1 MMTPDRAA
9 MRRWQRWPWRVGRSC
24 VAGWLVRWWLLA
36 SAAVATP
43 TLAVDLQN
51 VEFAALP
58 GNRVEVQL
66 TFSGPVTAP
75 PTFATE
81 SPARIALDF
90 EGATSKVDRK
100 AIPVGV
106 GPVHSLIAVEASNRT
121 RVVVNL
127 TDSVP
132 YQVKA
137 DGNKVTLKIN
147 TQNDSAGQPTLSTPA
162 PTPSPTQPPTPA
174 GQPPAPA
181 TGQTTGQTSG
191 QRPLFASPPA
201 VTQRAAGGGGAV
213 RDIDFRRGEGGEGR
227 VLIRLPSPDT
237 RVAVREQAGHVFVDL
252 YNSSLPK
259 RLFRRLE
266 VADFATP
273 VTAIESKQSG
283 RNIALDIQAAGDYD
297 YMAYQTDDLFTLDFR
312 KLTPA
317 EKDQAEKKKIV
328 YSGDRLSLN
337 FQDIEVRAV
346 LQLLAD
352 FTGLNLVAS
361 DTVAGKITLRLKNVP
376 WDQALDIILKSK
388 GLAMRQ
394 SGNVIMVA
402 PSQEL
407 AAQEKLELESQKQI
421 EELAPVRTEFIQ
433 INYAK
438 AADLATMLKSEKS
451 NLLSKDRGNVTVD
464 ARTNTL
470 LIQDTTAK
478 LEDIRKLITRLD
490 IPVRQV
496 MIESRIVIANN
507 DFARDLGVR
516 FGYSKLATSVAG
528 NYSGVTGGKYGSSAN
543 PLTGRIDPYQSS
555 ITEGQSNS
563 LSGNSSG
570 VSSNGNNSS
579 FDAANNSSN
588 NAFVS
593 PPGSSSTS
601 SNSASNSSSNSAA
614 SAFANDIANGFT
626 NSAATTNAIA
636 QQYRYPQNLIGATL
650 PLLVNL
656 PAANPSGAINFLIG
670 RVGSYLLQ
678 LELSAM
684 QTEGRGE
691 IISSPRVITSD
702 TKKATIKVGQQI
714 PYQQQTGGTTGGT
727 NIAFKDA
734 MLQLDVTPQITPDDR
749 IIMDLKVNKDNPGT
763 AQSGQPP
770 PIQTRSVETTVLVDN
785 GETVILGGVYET
797 DKEYSKNQV
806 PWLGDVPMLG
816 RLFKQD
822 SRKDSKSEL
831 LIFVT
836 PKILKGGMDRE

>member
-1 MMTPDRAA
+1 M
-9 MRRWQRWPWRVGRSC
+9 
-24 VAGWLVRWWLLA
+24 
-36 SAAVATP
+36 
-43 TLAVDLQN
+43 
-51 VEFAALP
+51 
-58 GNRVEVQL
+58 
-66 TFSGPVTAP
+66 
-75 PTFATE
+75 
-81 SPARIALDF
+81 
-90 EGATSKVDRK
+90 
-100 AIPVGV
+100 

-132 YQVKA
+132 YEVKA

-147 TQNDSAGQPTLSTPA
+147 TQNDLAGQPTLSTPA
-162 PTPSPTQPPTPA
+162 PTPA
-174 GQPPAPA
+174 GQPSAPA
-181 TGQTTGQTSG
+181 TGKTTGQTTGQP
-191 QRPLFASPPA
+191 PLFASPPSG
-201 VTQRAAGGGGAV
+201 TQRSTGSGGAV

-227 VLIRLPSPDT
+227 VLIKLPSPDT

-266 VADFATP
+266 VTDFATP
-273 VTAIESKQSG
+273 VTAIESKPSG
-283 RNIALDIQAAGDYD
+283 RNVALDIQATGDYD

-438 AADLATMLKSEKS
+438 AADLAAMLKSEKS

-516 FGYSKLATSVAG
+516 FGYSKLATSVTG

-543 PLTGRIDPYQSS
+543 PLTGQIDPYSSSLSQNQSLTFTGS
-555 ITEGQSNS
+555 QASNS
-563 LSGNSSG
+563 AMSNGSNFNTTNQSGNSATASLPG
-570 VSSNGNNSS
+570 ATSTNSNTVANPTQSSS
-579 FDAANNSSN
+579 ANNL
-588 NAFVS
+588 
-593 PPGSSSTS
+593 
-601 SNSASNSSSNSAA
+601 
-614 SAFANDIANGFT
+614 
-626 NSAATTNAIA
+626 TNAISDA
-636 QQYRYPQNLIGATL
+636 ASNAITMSNTTNQRYPQNLIGATL

-656 PAANPSGAINFLIG
+656 PAAAPSGAINFLIG

-702 TKKATIKVGQQI
+702 TKKATIKMGQQI

-749 IIMDLKVNKDNPGT
+749 IIMDLKVNKDNPGV

-770 PIQTRSVETTVLVDN
+770 PINTRSVETTVLVDN

-797 DKEYSKNQV
+797 DKEYAKQQV

-822 SRKDSKSEL
+822 SRIDTKSEL